1 MTVLLAV
8 LVVAAVVA
16 LVYLVNTVH
25 LNTARLTDRLGA
37 LEQQQGAVRD
47 STSGLREAAESI
59 RFELGR
65 TQQGL
70 TSLQAQATA
79 RQDMERATAESIR
92 RLEAVIAGTAAK
104 GSAGENIID
113 LVFSRLPPEWQVRDF
128 TIGNRRVEFGL
139 RLPNSRIVPI
149 DSKWPAT
156 NLLEHFL
163 ASADP
168 DERLALKAQIEA
180 AVVTKVREVTRY
192 LDPELTANFGIAVVP
207 DAVYELCGGAQVQAM
222 QMRVVLVGYGMF
234 VPYLLLVF
242 QTALNS
248 SRDIDLE
255 RLGAYLVTLDEA
267 VSTLQGEVEGR
278 LSRAITM
285 LDNSRDDLRAQVAKV
300 ANGLAQIRPHTSTP
314 PLRDGT
320 EDTPA

>member
-1 MTVLLAV
+1 MTALLAV
-8 LVVAAVVA
+8 LVVAAIVA
-16 LVYLVNTVH
+16 LIYLVNSVH
-25 LNTARLTDRLGA
+25 LNTARLTDRLSA

-59 RFELGR
+59 RTELGR
-65 TQQGL
+65 AQVGL

-79 RQDMERATAESIR
+79 RQDMERATSESIR

-104 GSAGENIID
+104 GGAGENIID
-113 LVFSRLPPEWQVRDF
+113 LVFAKLPVEWQVRDF
-128 TIGNRRVEFGL
+128 TLGNRHVEFGL
-139 RLPNSRIVPI
+139 KLPNGRIVPI

-156 NLLEHFL
+156 NLLELFL
-163 ASADP
+163 ASTDP
-168 DERLALKAQIEA
+168 AERQALKAQIEA
-180 AVVTKVREVTRY
+180 AVVAKVREVTKY

-207 DAVYELCGGAQVQAM
+207 DAVYDLCGAAQVQAM

-242 QTALNS
+242 QTALAN

-267 VSTLQGEVEGR
+267 VSTMQGEVEGR

-300 ANGLAQIRPHTSTP
+300 GNVLAQIRPHSAPAALRGGTDETP
-314 PLRDGT
+314 D
-320 EDTPA
+320 

>member
-1 MTVLLAV
+1 MNALIAV
-8 LVVAAVVA
+8 LIVAAIVA
-16 LVYLVNTVH
+16 LIYLVNSIH
-25 LNTARLTDRLGA
+25 LNTARLTDRLAA

-47 STSGLREAAESI
+47 STSGLREATESI
-59 RFELGR
+59 RNALGR
-65 TQQGL
+65 AQDGL
-70 TSLQAQATA
+70 TNIQAQSNA

-104 GSAGENIID
+104 GGAGENIID
-113 LVFSRLPPEWQVRDF
+113 LVFAKLPVEWQVRDF
-128 TIGNRRVEFGL
+128 TLGNRRVEFGL
-139 RLPNSRIVPI
+139 RLPNGRIVPI

-156 NLLEHFL
+156 NLLEQFI
-163 ASADP
+163 ASVNP
-168 DERLALKAQIEA
+168 DERQSLKAQIEA
-180 AVVTKVREVTRY
+180 AVVTKVREVTKY

-207 DAVYELCGGAQVQAM
+207 DAVYDLCGAAQVQAM

-242 QTALNS
+242 QTALSN

-267 VSTLQGEVEGR
+267 VGTLQGEVEGR
-278 LSRAITM
+278 MSRAITM

-300 ANGLAQIRPHTSTP
+300 GNVLAQIRPPTAPSQVRGGSDETP
-314 PLRDGT
+314 V
-320 EDTPA
+320 

>member
-8 LVVAAVVA
+8 FVLAAIVA

-25 LNTARLTDRLGA
+25 LNTARLTDRLAA

-59 RFELGR
+59 RVELGR

-113 LVFSRLPPEWQVRDF
+113 LVFAKLPPEWQVRDF

-156 NLLEHFL
+156 NLLEQFL

-168 DERLALKAQIEA
+168 DERQSLKAQIEA

-207 DAVYELCGGAQVQAM
+207 DAVYELCGAAQVQAM

-300 ANGLAQIRPHTSTP
+300 ANGLAQIRPPTTTP
-314 PLRDGT
+314 PLRDGM
-320 EDTPA
+320 EDTPG

>member
-8 LVVAAVVA
+8 LVVAAIVA
-16 LVYLVNTVH
+16 LIYLVNSVH
-25 LNTARLTDRLGA
+25 LNTARLTDRLAA

-59 RFELGR
+59 RHEIGR
-65 TQQGL
+65 AQDGL

-79 RQDMERATAESIR
+79 RQDMERATSESIR

-104 GSAGENIID
+104 GGAGENIID
-113 LVFSRLPPEWQVRDF
+113 LVFAKLPVEWQVRDF
-128 TIGNRRVEFGL
+128 TLGNRRVEFGL

-156 NLLEHFL
+156 NLLEQFL
-163 ASADP
+163 ASGDP
-168 DERLALKAQIEA
+168 GERQALKAQIEA
-180 AVVTKVREVTRY
+180 TVVAKVREVTRY

-207 DAVYELCGGAQVQAM
+207 DAVYDLCGAAQVQAM

-242 QTALNS
+242 QTALGN

-267 VSTLQGEVEGR
+267 VSSLQGEVEGR

-300 ANGLAQIRPHTSTP
+300 GNVLAQIRPPATPP
-314 PLRDGT
+314 PLRSGPG
-320 EDTPA
+320 DTQD